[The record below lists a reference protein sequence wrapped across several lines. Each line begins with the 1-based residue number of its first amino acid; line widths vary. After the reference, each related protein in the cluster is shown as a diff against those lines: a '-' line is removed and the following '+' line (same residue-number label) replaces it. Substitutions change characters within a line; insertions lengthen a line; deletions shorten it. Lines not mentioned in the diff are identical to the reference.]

1 MVHTPV
7 LAAAAVAALEPR
19 DDGVYV
25 DATFG
30 GGGYTRLLLAAAR
43 CRVVAF
49 DRDPAAVARARDL
62 AAEGGRDLV
71 VVEAPF
77 GRMAGELADRGLRA
91 VDGVVFD
98 LGVSSFQLDDPAR
111 GFSFRH
117 AGPLDMRMGREG
129 PSAAD
134 LVNTLE
140 EGELARLLRELGD
153 EPDARRIARAVCED
167 RRRAP
172 FLTTDAL
179 AGLVARVKRRGHGG
193 GGRDPAT
200 LTFQALRMAV
210 NDELGELARGLE
222 AAEAVLRP
230 GGRLATVSFHSG
242 EDALVKR
249 FVDARGGRR
258 PEPNRH
264 APPVDAAELPDAR
277 WRWVSRKV
285 AVPDADETGRNRRA
299 RSARLRVA
307 ERLAARPA
315 AAGGSAANDDEG
327 GGGEGGR
334 PWRLVA

>member
-19 DDGVYV
+19 DGGTYV

-49 DRDPAAVARARDL
+49 DRDPDAAARARDL

-77 GRMAGELADRGLRA
+77 GRMAEELADRGLGA
-91 VDGVVFD
+91 ADGAVFD

-140 EGELARLLRELGD
+140 EAELARLLRELGD

-167 RRRAP
+167 RRRTP
-172 FLTTDAL
+172 FSTTDAL
-179 AGLVARVKRRGHGG
+179 AGLVARVKRRGHG

-315 AAGGSAANDDEG
+315 ATGGAAANDDEG

-334 PWRLVA
+334 SWRLAA